1 MNTIEYNGVVES
13 VAGGKAQV
21 EIRSAAVKDSGIPEG
36 NQKRVVSA
44 SCTGGMLRPGDK
56 VVVTGTPAAQSL
68 VVFLGYILPLL
79 MCTAIFL
86 IFRHVTKG
94 DDRLAMVVAGIF
106 LFPYYSVYL
115 LLRGHLPRDYA
126 YRIKS

>member
-1 MNTIEYNGVVES
+1 MNNTEYNGVVQS
-13 VAGGKAQV
+13 VANGKAHV
-21 EIRSAAVKDSGIPEG
+21 EIRRTAVKDSGSPGG
-36 NQKRVVSA
+36 NQQRVVSVIW
-44 SCTGGMLRPGDK
+44 TGRMPRPGDK
-56 VVVTGTPAAQSL
+56 VVVTATPAAQSL

-94 DDRLAMVVAGIF
+94 DDRLAMIVAGVF

-115 LLRGHLPRDYA
+115 LVHGHLPRDYV
-126 YRIKS
+126 YRVKN